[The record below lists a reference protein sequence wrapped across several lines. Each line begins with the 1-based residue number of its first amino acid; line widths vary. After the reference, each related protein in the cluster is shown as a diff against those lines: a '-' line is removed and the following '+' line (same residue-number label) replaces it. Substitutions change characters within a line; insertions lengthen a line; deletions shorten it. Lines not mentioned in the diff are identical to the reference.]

1 MSTRSFP
8 SKLFYTGGA
17 GRSDDFSLLSPTP
30 PFFLVAPRLR
40 LAGILTVMIVLTP
53 LTSSYWITKMV
64 GFSLGLAFFGGPL
77 FTYAYTYTMDFLLW
91 LFPNWTQPFDIQK

>member
-1 MSTRSFP
+1 
-8 SKLFYTGGA
+8 
-17 GRSDDFSLLSPTP
+17 
-30 PFFLVAPRLR
+30 
-40 LAGILTVMIVLTP
+40 
-53 LTSSYWITKMV
+53 MV